1 MAARS
6 RQIVI
11 DCFGVETPEASLR
24 VERIFCAA
32 GESDANEVD
41 GLVTFT

>member
-6 RQIVI
+6 RHIVI
-11 DCFGVETPEASLR
+11 DCFGAETPEASR
-24 VERIFCAA
+24 KVERIFCAA

-41 GLVTFT
+41 GLETFT